1 MANGPLFAII
11 AGEMSGDI
19 LGAGLMHALRE
30 RYPGARFI
38 GVCGP
43 EMIAAGGESLF
54 PMERLSVM
62 GITEVLPRLPELFRL
77 RRQLVARLLAEQPV
91 ACITID
97 SPDFTLSVA
106 KRLHRHGMRT
116 VHYVSPS
123 VWAWRQGRV
132 KGIKASIDLM
142 LTLLPFEARFYEEHD
157 VPVAFVGHPLADMIP
172 LEVDV
177 AAARTALGLDPDQR
191 VLAVLPGSRGGE
203 IRQLLPD
210 FLAAVQQLRAA
221 NPALQIVIPAATA
234 ERHGEISAAL
244 DSAALDSAGLDDA
257 GLLDAVTL
265 VSGQSRT
272 VMAAADVIM
281 MASGTATLEATLLK
295 KPMVVGYRVGAL
307 TYFIARRLVNLDNV
321 SLPNLL
327 AQRPCVPELL
337 QDAMTPAAL
346 AAAVQ
351 HWLDNPDEV
360 AALKSEFTRVHE
372 QLQQGA
378 SERAAAAVAALL
390 EDVTEGRA

>member
-43 EMIAAGGESLF
+43 EMMAAGGESLF

-106 KRLHRHGMRT
+106 KRLHRRGMRT

-177 AAARTALGLDPDQR
+177 AAARAALGLEPGRR

-203 IRQLLPD
+203 VRQLLPD

-221 NPALQIVIPAATA
+221 NPMLQIVIPAATA
-234 ERHGEISAAL
+234 ERHAEISA
-244 DSAALDSAGLDDA
+244 GLNST
-257 GLLDAVTL
+257 GLTEAVTL
-265 VSGQSRT
+265 VSGQSRI

-281 MASGTATLEATLLK
+281 MASGTATLEGTLLK

-321 SLPNLL
+321 ALPNLL

-337 QDAMTPAAL
+337 QDAMTPVAL
-346 AAAVQ
+346 ASAVQ

-360 AALKSEFTRVHE
+360 AALKTEFTRVHE
-372 QLQQGA
+372 QLKQGA
-378 SERAAAAVAALL
+378 SERAAAAVATLL
-390 EDVTEGRA
+390 DGGV